1 MAAFRPETRTSAG
14 VLSDGMAILH
24 NSTTTFRLI
33 TQALMNATIK
43 SLIRTIPDF
52 PKPGIQFRDI
62 TTLLKDAEGLR
73 LTIDAFADHCR
84 GLSIDLIAGIESRG
98 FIVGAPLALRLG
110 VGFVPVRKPGKLPG
124 NKVGLD
130 YQLEYGSDRVEL
142 HTDAI
147 APGARVLL
155 VDDLIATGGTALAT
169 ATLIENVGG
178 KILECL
184 FVIDLPDLGGRRKLE
199 AQGHQ
204 SFALCEFEGD

>member
-1 MAAFRPETRTSAG
+1 MRTSAR
-14 VLSDGMAILH
+14 VLSNGMAIPH
-24 NSTTTFRLI
+24 NPATIFRPI
-33 TQALMNATIK
+33 TQASMNAKIK

-62 TTLLKDAEGLR
+62 TTLLQDAEGLR
-73 LTIDAFADHCR
+73 LTIDALTDHCR
-84 GLSIDLIAGIESRG
+84 GLSIDLVAGIESRG
-98 FIVGAPLALRLG
+98 FIIGAPLALRLR

-169 ATLIENVGG
+169 ATLIEKVGG
-178 KILECL
+178 EIVECL
-184 FVIDLPDLGGRRKLE
+184 FVIDLPDLGGRRRLE
-199 AQGHQ
+199 AQGYR